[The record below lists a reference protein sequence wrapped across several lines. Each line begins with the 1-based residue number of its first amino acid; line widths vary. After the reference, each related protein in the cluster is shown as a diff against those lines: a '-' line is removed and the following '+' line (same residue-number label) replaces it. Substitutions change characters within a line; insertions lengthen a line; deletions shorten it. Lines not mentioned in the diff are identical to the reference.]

1 MISDNIVSETIQRQ
15 LHTIEK
21 YTPNIK
27 WFYFCVEIG
36 DLNKKK
42 THFYVAKFMVPL
54 GRLMCSDR
62 FAYAVAIRTEM
73 SVILIIHR
81 RVVDQLL
88 LTSHLDLNNDN
99 YTGI

>member
-1 MISDNIVSETIQRQ
+1 MLSEINQRQ

-21 YTPNIK
+21 YTANIK
-27 WFYFCVEIG
+27 WFCFCVEIG
-36 DLNKKK
+36 DLNEK
-42 THFYVAKFMVPL
+42 TNFCVAKFMVHL

-62 FAYAVAIRTEM
+62 FAYAET

-81 RVVDQLL
+81 RVVDQPL
-88 LTSHLDLNNDN
+88 LTLHSDLNSDN